1 MNRNNEMKRV
11 LAFCTLLGAS
21 AAALAQPVTCYFGGQ
36 IRSVIFTS
44 ENPALSGSLSP
55 NTPLVVDGTQYLS
68 GNPYVIGTLTVD
80 PDYVSGSRLP
90 VPVTFSMTFEG
101 MTFTRTMKMSNGG
114 EDTFNLSATEMQT
127 HLEASMSTTGV
138 FGPDRVNIDLKI
150 SNGVVTSGTFTFS
163 DIEGAYVSLGSISGT
178 IYSAVGSGT

>member
-1 MNRNNEMKRV
+1 MKRV

-36 IRSVIFTS
+36 IKGVNFVSA
-44 ENPALSGSLSP
+44 NPALSGSLSP
-55 NTPLVVDGTQYLS
+55 NTPLIVDGKQYLS

-90 VPVTFSMTFEG
+90 VPVTFSITFEG
-101 MTFTRTMKMSNGG
+101 MTFTRTLKMVNGG
-114 EDTFNLSATEMQT
+114 EDTFTLSATEMQT
-127 HLEASMSTTGV
+127 HLEAALSSTGII
-138 FGPDRVNIDLKI
+138 GADRVNIDLKI
-150 SNGVVTSGTFTFS
+150 SNGVLTSGTFTFS
-163 DIEGAYVSLGSISGT
+163 DISAPSVVLGSISGT